1 MARRGAKFKNLPIYQ
16 IYHCPESVL
25 SLASCLT
32 QWRLRELSQT
42 AVTSVSRPDASPS
55 QSVSWCAHLLSPRF
69 CSGYRARE
77 ASPLL
82 WQTGSFLTVI
92 IYVYIYYVYY
102 IYYTNI
108 YIYIIYQYIYI
119 YIYIY
124 ARNAWALPQ
133 CCSVEGPHS
142 HSHSIGKINKGIS

>member
-108 YIYIIYQYIYI
+108 YIYIYYIPIYNIYI
-119 YIYIY
+119 YIC
-124 ARNAWALPQ
+124 AQRLGFAPALQRRGSPFPFTFNWEDQ
-133 CCSVEGPHS
+133 QRY
-142 HSHSIGKINKGIS
+142 